1 MHEEYMCYIR
11 KSIIIAITVIF
22 AVGSIIPPAVYSL
35 TVKEEEELSQEVLRT
50 IFKQFEVIDDP
61 LVVTYVN
68 NVGNRILATL
78 PEQPFQYRFYVIREE
93 VYNAFAIPAGHIFIY
108 SGLIEAMEE
117 EEELAG
123 ILGHEI
129 AHVYAR
135 HISKKI
141 ERSKKIGL
149 ATLAGVAA
157 GILLGVGGA
166 GEAASALTMG
176 SVAAGRSA
184 ELAYSRE
191 DEMQADQFG
200 LKFITAAGYSASGL
214 LKVLK
219 KIRSKQWFGS
229 EQIPTYLMT
238 HPAVE
243 DRIAYLDSWLENYG
257 HTAQPIA
264 AVNQEEFKR
273 VHTRIQTQYMPEQ
286 IAISKLA
293 AELARN
299 PEDPMAHYRYGL
311 ILARSGK
318 RQEAIEHMRIALT
331 KRAFDPYILK
341 DFGRIYFL
349 NGQYPEALK
358 TLESASSMIPNDPE
372 CNFYLARTRMELGQ
386 MQEATNILLNLIQQH
401 AQFAPAFYYLGQSLG
416 NQGNLGE
423 AHYYLG
429 IYYVKKRDVKSAVA
443 QFQLALKHQQNPE
456 KRAQIEKLLSEI
468 NRQQAQERS
477 KKEG

>member
-1 MHEEYMCYIR
+1 MRNIH
-11 KSIIIAITVIF
+11 KSVVIAVTVIF
-22 AVGSIIPPAVYSL
+22 AVGSIIPPAVFGL
-35 TVKEEEELSQEVLRT
+35 TVKEEEDLSQEVLRA

-68 NVGNRILATL
+68 NIGNRLLATL
-78 PEQPFQYRFYVIREE
+78 PQQPFKYRFYVIQEE

-108 SGLIEAMEE
+108 SGLIEAMDE

-135 HISKKI
+135 HISQKI

-166 GEAASALTMG
+166 GEAASAVTMG
-176 SVAAGRSA
+176 SVAAGQSA
-184 ELAYSRE
+184 ALAYSRE

-200 LKFITAAGYSASGL
+200 LKFVTEAGYSASGL

-219 KIRSKQWFGS
+219 KIRNKQWFGS

-243 DRIAYLDSWLENYG
+243 DRIVFIDSWLENYTR
-257 HTAQPIA
+257 TAQPMPP
-264 AVNQEEFKR
+264 VNQDEFKR
-273 VHTRIQTQYMPEQ
+273 VHTRIETQFVPEQ
-286 IAISKLA
+286 LAISKLEG
-293 AELARN
+293 ELARN
-299 PEDPMAHYRYGL
+299 PEDPLAHYRYGL
-311 ILARSGK
+311 ILARIGK
-318 RQEAIEHMRIALT
+318 RQEAIEQLRIALT

-358 TLESASSMIPNDPE
+358 TLESACGMIPNDPE
-372 CNFYLARTRMELGQ
+372 CNFYLARTQMELGQ
-386 MQEATNILLNLIQQH
+386 MQEATNIFLNLSQQH
-401 AQFAPAFYYLGQSLG
+401 SQFAPAYYYLGQSLG
-416 NQGNLGE
+416 KQGNLGE

-429 IYYVKKRDVKSAVA
+429 LYYVKKQDLKSALA
-443 QFQLALKHQQNPE
+443 QLKLALQHQQDPE
-456 KRAQIEKLLSEI
+456 KREKIENLLSEI
-468 NRQQAQERS
+468 SKQLSPEKF